1 MSITVRKITPQELDD
16 LGVKY
21 WPVWEKEISF
31 FDWKYDEGEEFYVL
45 DGEIII
51 YAGGKEYKIVPGD
64 FVSCFKGLEC
74 KWKIVDPVRKHY
86 RFI

>member
-51 YAGGKEYKIVPGD
+51 YAGA
-64 FVSCFKGLEC
+64 
-74 KWKIVDPVRKHY
+74 
-86 RFI
+86 